1 MMRLTTNRCLK
12 KLIVVGNPSEDCEAL
27 YIFQYVIN
35 QGSALL
41 CCSELLKLNFLE
53 YRCHSSII

>member
-27 YIFQYVIN
+27 YILCTPCDCE
-35 QGSALL
+35 SALL
-41 CCSELLKLNFLE
+41 CCSE
-53 YRCHSSII
+53 

>member
-27 YIFQYVIN
+27 YIFQYVIT
-35 QGSALL
+35 QESALL
-41 CCSELLKLNFLE
+41 CCSE
-53 YRCHSSII
+53 

>member
-1 MMRLTTNRCLK
+1 MMRLTTNRYLK
-12 KLIVVGNPSEDCEAL
+12 KLIVVGNPNEDCEAL

-41 CCSELLKLNFLE
+41 CCSELLKLNFL
-53 YRCHSSII
+53 